1 MIYNAWRNKL
11 CTVSVC
17 HAFSSLHKCMQQLLH
32 TSLSAVLD
40 GPGGGGG
47 PLHIP
52 GVSHSEVEDNTR
64 HYNNYILQITCWYIT
79 NNALKVYA
87 L

>member
-1 MIYNAWRNKL
+1 MHGDKEL
-11 CTVSVC
+11 CSKHVW

-47 PLHIP
+47 PIHVP
-52 GVSHSEVEDNTR
+52 GVSHSNIL
-64 HYNNYILQITCWYIT
+64 HYNIFYKLHAWYIT
-79 NNALKVYA
+79 INALKV
-87 L
+87 